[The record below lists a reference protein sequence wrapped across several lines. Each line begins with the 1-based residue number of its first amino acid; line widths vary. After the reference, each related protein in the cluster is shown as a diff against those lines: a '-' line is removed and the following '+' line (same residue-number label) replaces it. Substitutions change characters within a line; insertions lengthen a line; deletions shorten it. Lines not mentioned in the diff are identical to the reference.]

1 MRIAIKLRHQSW
13 IPRFLASRVGR
24 DGYGRRRRRDAE
36 LRGRAIKVVDL
47 LQHASELG
55 NTDALYTLGKISL
68 VSLPPYLEWT
78 HPQQS
83 YLRMI

>member
-24 DGYGRRRRRDAE
+24 DGYGRRRRDAE